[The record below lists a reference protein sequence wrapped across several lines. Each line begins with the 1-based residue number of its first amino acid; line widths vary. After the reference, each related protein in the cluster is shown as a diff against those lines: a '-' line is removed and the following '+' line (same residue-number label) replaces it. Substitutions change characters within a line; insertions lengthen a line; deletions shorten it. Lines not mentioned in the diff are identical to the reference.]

1 MAWLKQISKK
11 NPAEYII
18 YHFPTLSTL
27 WTLSYL
33 ILIMIFYDLTVT
45 PIEHHLFHIFRG
57 PQGHKESD
65 TTEATQHFYVPGTVL
80 GLEIHKTRQTPYT
93 HEAFIP
99 GRKGKLTI
107 NKQTREVAQSE
118 KYYAEIKNRGIG
130 ASMRVQWLTPL
141 SQCKGPRF
149 NPWLGNQTPHTTKS
163 SHTATKKTPHML

>member
-57 PQGHKESD
+57 P
-65 TTEATQHFYVPGTVL
+65 
-80 GLEIHKTRQTPYT
+80 
-93 HEAFIP
+93 
-99 GRKGKLTI
+99 
-107 NKQTREVAQSE
+107 
-118 KYYAEIKNRGIG
+118 
-130 ASMRVQWLTPL
+130 
-141 SQCKGPRF
+141 
-149 NPWLGNQTPHTTKS
+149 
-163 SHTATKKTPHML
+163 